1 MTATEQLI
9 YKKGYTGTSIN
20 DILDETATGKGQ
32 FYYYFD
38 SKKEATL
45 AVIDNH
51 VKIWQKHLLNGIL
64 SRDESPLANLK
75 EMLDWIYS
83 DHAQKKIYYGCPVGN
98 LVIELSALDEDF
110 RKPLE
115 QLFSDLQKKI
125 AENLSALTG
134 LLVKQNLPAAHA
146 IIAQIQ
152 GSLVLL
158 KVTQDLNVLE
168 SNFDL
173 LKTSFEKVGEK

>member
-1 MTATEQLI
+1 MEVYNLRNTKEKILTATEQLI

-38 SKKEATL
+38 SKKEASL

-83 DHAQKKIYYGCPVGN
+83 DHAQKKIYYGCP
-98 LVIELSALDEDF
+98 
-110 RKPLE
+110 
-115 QLFSDLQKKI
+115 
-125 AENLSALTG
+125 
-134 LLVKQNLPAAHA
+134 AAHA

-152 GSLVLL
+152 GSLLLL

>member
-1 MTATEQLI
+1 M
-9 YKKGYTGTSIN
+9 
-20 DILDETATGKGQ
+20 
-32 FYYYFD
+32 
-38 SKKEATL
+38 
-45 AVIDNH
+45 
-51 VKIWQKHLLNGIL
+51 LNGIL

-83 DHAQKKIYYGCPVGN
+83 DHAQKIYYGCPVGN

-152 GSLVLL
+152 GSLLLL

-173 LKTSFEKVGEK
+173 LKTSFEKWEKNNEKIGYDSYRTRSCPAYCCDTT

>member
-1 MTATEQLI
+1 MEVYNLRNTKEKILTATEQLI

-38 SKKEATL
+38 SKKEASL

-83 DHAQKKIYYGCPVGN
+83 YHAQKKNI
-98 LVIELSALDEDF
+98 LRLSC
-110 RKPLE
+110 R
-115 QLFSDLQKKI
+115 
-125 AENLSALTG
+125 
-134 LLVKQNLPAAHA
+134 
-146 IIAQIQ
+146 
-152 GSLVLL
+152 
-158 KVTQDLNVLE
+158 
-168 SNFDL
+168 
-173 LKTSFEKVGEK
+173 

>member
-1 MTATEQLI
+1 MKLRQAKGNSIITLI
-9 YKKGYTGTSIN
+9 QKKK
-20 DILDETATGKGQ
+20 LA
-32 FYYYFD
+32 
-38 SKKEATL
+38 L

-51 VKIWQKHLLNGIL
+51 VKIWQTHLLNGIL

-115 QLFSDLQKKI
+115 QLFSDLQKKLRKI
-125 AENLSALTG
+125 YQL
-134 LLVKQNLPAAHA
+134 
-146 IIAQIQ
+146 
-152 GSLVLL
+152 
-158 KVTQDLNVLE
+158 
-168 SNFDL
+168 
-173 LKTSFEKVGEK
+173 

>member
-1 MTATEQLI
+1 MR
-9 YKKGYTGTSIN
+9 K
-20 DILDETATGKGQ
+20 
-32 FYYYFD
+32 
-38 SKKEATL
+38 
-45 AVIDNH
+45 
-51 VKIWQKHLLNGIL
+51 
-64 SRDESPLANLK
+64 
-75 EMLDWIYS
+75 
-83 DHAQKKIYYGCPVGN
+83 KKIYYGCPVGN
-98 LVIELSALDEDF
+98 LVVELSALDEDF

-134 LLVKQNLPAAHA
+134 LLVKQNLPVAHA